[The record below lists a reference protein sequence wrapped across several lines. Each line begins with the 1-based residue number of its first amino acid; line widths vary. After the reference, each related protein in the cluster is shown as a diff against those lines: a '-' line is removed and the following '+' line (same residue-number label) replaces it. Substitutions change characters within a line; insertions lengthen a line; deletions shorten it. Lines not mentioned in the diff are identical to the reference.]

1 MRKSILALAI
11 AALVVP
17 LLVAPQAAEASAYW
31 NVGTNF
37 SVGGVHFSL
46 GFIRPYRY
54 RSQYTPSYYYRTS
67 HRISHRGYSCGSAC
81 YVKDD
86 YYYHDRSCP
95 LVDYHFRHNR
105 FDPNRAFSHGGYG
118 YSSYYRSHA
127 PAPRYYGSRHHR
139 SYDWCQSHQ
148 RYERRD
154 DRYSSRR
161 FERRGQRDQR
171 GDQHSTRSRDRDR
184 DRQRDQVR
192 DRDDRRNDGRRGNDD
207 RRGSDRRRARPRER
221 DN

>member
-17 LLVAPQAAEASAYW
+17 LLAAPQTAEASAYW

-46 GFIRPYRY
+46 GFIRPHHY
-54 RSQYTPSYYYRTS
+54 RSEYSPSYYYRTS

-95 LVDYHFRHNR
+95 LVDYHFRHSG
-105 FDPNRAFSHGGYG
+105 FDPYRAFSHGGYG
-118 YSSYYRSHA
+118 YSSYYRRHS
-127 PAPRYYGSRHHR
+127 PAPRYYGSGHYRSHDRHQ
-139 SYDWCQSHQ
+139 SYQ

-154 DRYSSRR
+154 DHHSSRR
-161 FERRGQRDQR
+161 FESRGQHDRRDDQR
-171 GDQHSTRSRDRDR
+171 STRSRDR

-192 DRDDRRNDGRRGNDD
+192 DRDDRRNDD